1 VVKQRLAGIEPM
13 VAGLFPEHF
22 NIASHFL
29 DEPARRHPG
38 RIAILGEPREVCY
51 EELAQL
57 ASRVGNALLS
67 DGCERGD
74 RVLIALPDSAE
85 FIAAFFGAAKIG
97 AVAVPVNSMA
107 RAADYAHYFRDCGPR
122 IAIVHSSAVA
132 EFVRGLGESPQATLV
147 LTGDENA
154 YTGGLKCLY
163 WNEWVGASSTRL
175 TPIAT
180 TPFDSAALLY
190 TSGSGGTPNGAVHQ
204 HKDMLVASRG
214 FAQEVL
220 GLGASDITFSVSK
233 LFFAYGLG
241 NAMYFPLSVGAQTL
255 LNPER
260 TNVRKVAELVSSRRP
275 TVFFAVPTFYAAL
288 LREAGRNT
296 EMDFSSVRLA
306 VSAGETLPIEIYEK
320 FRRRFGLE
328 ILDGIGS
335 TEMLHIFCS
344 GRPGA
349 VRPGSCGI
357 PTPGYVA
364 RIVDDEGRDV
374 GHGEMGNLW
383 VSGAS
388 AFACYWNKPELTA
401 RVKQREWVS
410 TGDKFIRD
418 ADGYYFYCGRSGD
431 MLKVSGMW
439 VSPIEIEN
447 VLLAHPLVAEAAAVG
462 ITDVDGLTQ
471 TVAFVVL
478 QHGLTGSA
486 ELAHE
491 IREQARAQLVP
502 YKCPREVRFCAEL
515 PKTATG
521 KVQRFKLRDEV

>member
-1 VVKQRLAGIEPM
+1 M
-13 VAGLFPEHF
+13 VAKQFPEHF

-29 DEPARRHPG
+29 DEPAHRHPG
-38 RIAILGEPREVCY
+38 RTAILGEPRKVCY

-57 ASRVGNALLS
+57 ANQVGNALLAERC
-67 DGCERGD
+67 GRGD
-74 RVLIALPDSAE
+74 RVLIALPDSTE

-107 RAADYAHYFRDCGPR
+107 RAADYAHYFGDCGAR
-122 IAIVHSSAVA
+122 VVILHSSALA
-132 EFVRGLGESPQATLV
+132 EFLRGLGESPQATVV
-147 LTGDENA
+147 LAGDQSA
-154 YTGGLKCLY
+154 FTGGLKCLR
-163 WNEWVGASSTRL
+163 WSDWISAASTRL
-175 TPIAT
+175 APAAT
-180 TPFDSAALLY
+180 TPFEPAVLLY
-190 TSGSGGTPNGAVHQ
+190 TSGSGGTPNGAVHE

-220 GLGASDITFSVSK
+220 GLGANDLTFSVSK

-241 NAMYFPLSVGAQTL
+241 NAMYFPFSVGAQTL
-255 LNPER
+255 LSPER
-260 TNVRKVAELVSSRRP
+260 TKVAKVAELVSHRHP

-288 LREAGRNT
+288 LREAERNT
-296 EMDFSSVRLA
+296 DMDFSSVRLA
-306 VSAGETLPIEIYEK
+306 VSAGETLPVEIYER

-335 TEMLHIFCS
+335 TEMLHIFLS
-344 GRPGA
+344 SRPGA
-349 VRPGSCGI
+349 VRPGSCGT
-357 PTPGYVA
+357 PTPGYAA

-388 AFACYWNKPELTA
+388 AFARYWNKPELTSC
-401 RVKQREWVS
+401 VKQGEWVS

-447 VLLAHPLVAEAAAVG
+447 VLLGHPLVAEAAAVG
-462 ITDVDGLTQ
+462 RTDADGLTQ

-486 ELAHE
+486 ELAEE
-491 IREQARAQLVP
+491 IREHVRARLVP
-502 YKCPREVRFCAEL
+502 HKCPRAVRFCTEL

-521 KVQRFKLRDEV
+521 KVQRFKLRDTALG